1 MFCDWLIS
9 GTCLMLVWVVHVC
22 LHPISKFKETRRAS
36 VDWRRKKKKGG
47 GGGEIPTRMKQHRK
61 GVNNG
66 QISDTYS
73 KGHNHRGLTLAMT
86 LPWCAREAV
95 NTLITGSPSL
105 HSTLWAFSWKRTLTK
120 EHQPP
125 TLLLKPLF
133 HWVWDG
139 ISLWV
144 SLPIY
149 SDEMIWGSF
158 CAGHGGIID
167 GLCVQMS
174 AHWSQCIYNT
184 FTCEKAG
191 EGGVRPW
198 WKCTCKRD
206 PCGVDDGVCYC
217 CVSFLFV
224 CFGCFLLLVGF
235 FFLLVLFVCWGVRV
249 GGSSLHTHCKWLNPS
264 TKTVHLSRLLSVTS
278 LLQHSTWLPTA
289 RIFWL

>member
-1 MFCDWLIS
+1 MFDACLS
-9 GTCLMLVWVVHVC
+9 GSCLFTSHLQVQRNQGC
-22 LHPISKFKETRRAS
+22 FCRLE
-36 VDWRRKKKKGG
+36 KKKEKGG
-47 GGGEIPTRMKQHRK
+47 GGGEIPSRMKQHRK

-95 NTLITGSPSL
+95 NTLITGSSSL

-149 SDEMIWGSF
+149 SDEMI
-158 CAGHGGIID
+158 
-167 GLCVQMS
+167 
-174 AHWSQCIYNT
+174 
-184 FTCEKAG
+184 
-191 EGGVRPW
+191 
-198 WKCTCKRD
+198 
-206 PCGVDDGVCYC
+206 
-217 CVSFLFV
+217 
-224 CFGCFLLLVGF
+224 
-235 FFLLVLFVCWGVRV
+235 
-249 GGSSLHTHCKWLNPS
+249 
-264 TKTVHLSRLLSVTS
+264 
-278 LLQHSTWLPTA
+278 
-289 RIFWL
+289 